1 MNNFNLRRI
10 YWLFFVDMIYFLI
23 INVIFFVWII
33 DYGSVYLC
41 NSVECIWIIIYK
53 IFIDICVLG
62 RCLDNKDIDMSWN
75 LMIKM

>member
-1 MNNFNLRRI
+1 MEDILIIFCW
-10 YWLFFVDMIYFLI
+10 YDLFFNYKC
-23 INVIFFVWII
+23 NIFCVWII

-62 RCLDNKDIDMSWN
+62 RCLDNKDIDMSWD
-75 LMIKM
+75 LMIKV